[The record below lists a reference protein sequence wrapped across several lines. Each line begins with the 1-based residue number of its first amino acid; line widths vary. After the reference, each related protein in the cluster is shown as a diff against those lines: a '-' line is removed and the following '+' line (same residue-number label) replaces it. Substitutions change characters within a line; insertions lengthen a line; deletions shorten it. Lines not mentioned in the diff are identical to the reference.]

1 MVIYMSTI
9 LISINPQHV
18 KKILSGIKKC
28 EYRRTIPKKKVD
40 KIVIYET
47 SPTKKVV
54 CECTIKE
61 VKILPKE
68 QLWNE
73 TQNISGSTYERFSNY
88 FKDRDKAVGY
98 IIDKITKYKEPKELK
113 DLGINFVP
121 QSYIYLD

>member
-1 MVIYMSTI
+1 MSTI

-18 KKILSGIKKC
+18 EKILSGIKKC
-28 EYRRTIPKKKVD
+28 EYRRTVPKRKVD

-47 SPTKKVV
+47 APTKKVV
-54 CECTIKE
+54 CECLLKE
-61 VKILPKE
+61 IKILPKE

-73 TQNISGSTYERFSNY
+73 TKDISGSTHERFSRY
-88 FKDRDKAVGY
+88 FKDREIAVGY
-98 IIDKITKYKEPKELK
+98 IIDKITIYKEPKELK